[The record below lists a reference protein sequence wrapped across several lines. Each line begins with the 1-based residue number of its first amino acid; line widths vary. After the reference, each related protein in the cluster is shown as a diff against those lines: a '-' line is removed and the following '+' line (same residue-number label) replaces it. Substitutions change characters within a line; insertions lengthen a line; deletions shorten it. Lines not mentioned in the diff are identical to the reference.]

1 MIDFVNITFID
12 VLDILLVALLI
23 YEFFRLIRG
32 TSAMSIFIG
41 ILLLY
46 VLWIVVRALDM
57 KLLSTILGQ
66 VLGVGVIAM
75 IVIFQQEI
83 RQFLL
88 HFGNRYILGRKKLK
102 SRTRRRAWFNNEM
115 AISADVLE
123 EITAAC
129 QYLSETHTGALIVFK
144 HQTSLDS
151 LIETG
156 DRIDAAVHRRL
167 IENLFFKNSPLHD
180 GAIIMTQN
188 RILAAR
194 CILPLTNRTDIN
206 PKYGMRHRAAI
217 GVSEITDAE
226 VVVVSE
232 ETGDISYV
240 ADGNITTMQS
250 IAELRLTLE
259 NSYNK

>member
-41 ILLLY
+41 VVFLY
-46 VLWIVVRALDM
+46 VLWIVVKALNM
-57 KLLSTILGQ
+57 RLLSTILGQ

-88 HFGNRYILGRKKLK
+88 HFGNRYFVGRRKLMK
-102 SRTRRRAWFNNEM
+102 RRSKWFNNDI
-115 AISADVLE
+115 AISQETLE

-129 QYLSETHTGALIVFK
+129 QYMSETRTGALIVFRHK
-144 HQTSLDS
+144 SSLDNF
-151 LIETG
+151 IETG

-188 RILAAR
+188 RIVAAR
-194 CILPLTNRTDIN
+194 CILPLTNRTDIS
-206 PKYGMRHRAAI
+206 PSYGMRHRAAI
-217 GVSEITDAE
+217 GISEITDAE

-232 ETGDISYV
+232 ETGVISYV
-240 ADGNITTMQS
+240 ADGQITPMQS

-259 NSYNK
+259 NSYSK

>member
-12 VLDILLVALLI
+12 ILDILLVALLI
-23 YEFFRLIRG
+23 YEFYRLIRG

-41 ILLLY
+41 ILFLY
-46 VLWIVVRALDM
+46 VLWVVVKALNM
-57 KLLSTILGQ
+57 RLLSTILGQ

-88 HFGNRYILGRKKLK
+88 HFGNRYFAGRKKLK
-102 SRTRRRAWFNNEM
+102 NRRRAWFNNEV
-115 AISADVLE
+115 AISQESLE

-129 QYLSETHTGALIVFK
+129 QYMSETRTGALIVFRHK
-144 HQTSLDS
+144 SALDNF
-151 LIETG
+151 IETG

-188 RILAAR
+188 RIVAAR
-194 CILPLTNRTDIN
+194 CILPLTNRADIN
-206 PKYGMRHRAAI
+206 PSYGMRHRAAI
-217 GVSEITDAE
+217 GISEVTDAE

-232 ETGDISYV
+232 ETGVISYV
-240 ADGNITTMQS
+240 ADGKITPMQS